1 MTANQLQYWSLQENI
16 RANREKEKETAR
28 SNQTREEETK
38 RANLAKEAK
47 DLSTLNPIQLL
58 KYYTFFKD
66 YAAGKAPG
74 YPLAK
79 IDQEA
84 KKANKAADQFV
95 EDAFSKGKS
104 EFSPGTSHGSGGG
117 GFRGGR
123 DSTHD
128 SLFSIF
134 Q

>member
-28 SNQTREEETK
+28 SNQTREEETR
-38 RANLAKEAK
+38 RANLAKEAR
-47 DLSTLNPIQLL
+47 DLSTLSPTQIL
-58 KYYTFFKD
+58 KYYTLFKD
-66 YAAGKAPG
+66 YAAGNATG

-79 IDQEA
+79 IDQMA
-84 KKANKAADQFV
+84 NAANKDVDQFAS
-95 EDAFSKGKS
+95 DAFSGGKS
-104 EFSPGTSHGSGGG
+104 NFSPGTSHGSGGG

-134 Q
+134 K